1 MPLRYKPIGA
11 QIKALRRAR
20 QRGDTQE
27 ALAIEVGMS
36 VRTLRK
42 IENDNHLTAEPQLR
56 LLATALGV
64 PFSDIVYAQQGP
76 RLVDV
81 KGLDSRADRLNAGE
95 ESSNISSAPLTE
107 EIPRF
112 SEVLINRIES
122 ARELYELARTAYVVI
137 SQFMIEMDVEVSG
150 YVQEVLAILKRVSDG
165 ERDLGDGFRHDRFD
179 DRDFP
184 ELDRMKRL
192 KEMLI
197 LLKGNDVL
205 VYADTND
212 RRYPD
217 GETPWLPGLSFE
229 TQLIIAF
236 SPPGEDD
243 DYVTV
248 TVDNGRSIPAGLS
261 LF

>member
-1 MPLRYKPIGA
+1 
-11 QIKALRRAR
+11 
-20 QRGDTQE
+20 
-27 ALAIEVGMS
+27 MS

-64 PFSDIVYAQQGP
+64 PFSDIVFAQQGP

-81 KGLDSRADRLNAGE
+81 KGLDSRADRPNAGK
-95 ESSNISSAPLTE
+95 ESSSISSAPLTP

-122 ARELYELARTAYVVI
+122 AKELYELARHTHVI
-137 SQFMIEMDVEVSG
+137 VSQFMIEMDVEVSG
-150 YVQEVLAILKRVSDG
+150 YVKEVLAILKRVSDG
-165 ERDLGDGFRHDRFD
+165 EHDLGDGFRRDRFD
-179 DRDFP
+179 DGDFP
-184 ELDRMKRL
+184 ELGRMKRL

-205 VYADTND
+205 VYADCNE
-212 RRYPD
+212 RMYPD
-217 GETPWLPGLSFE
+217 GETPWLPGLPYE

-236 SPPGEDD
+236 SSPGEDD
-243 DYVTV
+243 HYVTV
-248 TVDNGRSIPAGLS
+248 TVDNGRSVPAGLS